1 MPATAP
7 VLFVAPTA
15 DARDDR
21 DDRLLDAAR
30 RGDLDAFEALVR
42 RHQRRVYSL
51 AFHAVRD
58 EGLAEELAQDVFV
71 QLYANLGRLESGRHL
86 SAWLRRVTSHR
97 VIDALRVRKTAVCLD
112 VVPEPASEAPSP
124 DPLANRL
131 VRAALGRLAPQA
143 RLVVILR
150 YMDDLAPTEI
160 AEALDMSINTVKS
173 HLRRGLALMRARLN
187 ETRRS

>member
-15 DARDDR
+15 EARDDR

-51 AFHAVRD
+51 ALHAVRD

-71 QLYANLGRLESGRHL
+71 QLHANLARLESGRHL

-97 VIDALRVRKTAVCLD
+97 VIDALRVRKTPVCLD

>member
-7 VLFVAPTA
+7 ALFVVQTA
-15 DARDDR
+15 EARDDR
-21 DDRLLDAAR
+21 DDRLLQAAQ

-58 EGLAEELAQDVFV
+58 DGLAEELAQDVFV
-71 QLYANLGRLESGRHL
+71 QLHANLGRLESGRHL
-86 SAWLRRVTSHR
+86 GAWLRRVTSHR
-97 VIDALRVRKTAVCLD
+97 VIDALRTRKTPVALEAVA
-112 VVPEPASEAPSP
+112 EPSSEPMTP
-124 DPLANRL
+124 DPMASRLLRTALA
-131 VRAALGRLAPQA
+131 GLAPKA
-143 RLVVILR
+143 RMVVILR

-173 HLRRGLALMRARLN
+173 HLRRGLALLRASLN
-187 ETRRS
+187 EARRS

>member
-15 DARDDR
+15 EARDDR

-51 AFHAVRD
+51 ALHAVRD

-71 QLYANLGRLESGRHL
+71 QLHANLGRLESGRHL

-97 VIDALRVRKTAVCLD
+97 VIDALRVRKTPVCLD
-112 VVPEPASEAPSP
+112 VVPEPATEALSP